1 MITIDDINA
10 AFVAA
15 WPTTGVFAGIALSAM
30 RKKPGESSS
39 RYAVVSTRETVP
51 GERESDGHIEQRFEA
66 TIKVYTNALPA
77 PTGAISSALY
87 ALFNG
92 VSGASNAGLTI
103 ANGNGI
109 VTRCDPGTPSLAID
123 RDTRGG
129 ADVVVISHMWNL
141 VTNAGN

>member
-15 WPTTGVFAGIALSAM
+15 WPTTGVFAGIAISAM
-30 RKKPGESSS
+30 RKKPGEPAS
-39 RYAVVSTRETVP
+39 RYAVISTRETQP
-51 GERESDGHIEQRFEA
+51 GERESDGHIEQRFE
-66 TIKVYTNALPA
+66 TMIRVFINALPA
-77 PTGAISSALY
+77 PTSAISSALY
-87 ALFNG
+87 SLYNG
-92 VSGASNAGLTI
+92 TAIASNAGLSI
-103 ANGNGI
+103 ASGNGI

-129 ADVVVISHMWNL
+129 ADVVVIAHLWNL